1 MRIAIPVVSGEVF
14 SPLANAEAFHFY
26 EDDHGKIVREFL
38 EPMEESGTDAA
49 IGLLERYGIDAL
61 LCGTIDDTERT
72 AVGMAGIM
80 LFPGYS
86 GKADDAAL
94 RFLSGSVVS
103 DPNNHCNGCGF
114 KGACSL
120 KDKGG
125 CGGN

>member
-49 IGLLERYGIDAL
+49 VGLLEHYGIDAL

-103 DPNNHCNGCGF
+103 DPNNHCNACGF
-114 KGACSL
+114 KLSL
-120 KDKGG
+120 IHI
-125 CGGN
+125 

>member
-1 MRIAIPVVSGEVF
+1 MRIAIPVAGEEVT
-14 SPLANAEAFHFY
+14 SPLATAEAFHFY

-38 EPMEESGTDAA
+38 EPMEERGIDAA
-49 IGLLERYGIDAL
+49 VGLLERYGIDAL
-61 LCGTIDDTERT
+61 LCGAIDDAERT

-103 DPNNHCNGCGF
+103 DPNNHCSACGF

-120 KDKGG
+120 TDKGS
-125 CGGN
+125 CNGN

>member
-1 MRIAIPVVSGEVF
+1 MRIAIPVMSGEVF

-49 IGLLERYGIDAL
+49 VGLLERYGIDAL

-80 LFPGYS
+80 LFLPRLFRQGRRRR
-86 GKADDAAL
+86 AAL
-94 RFLSGSVVS
+94 SERQRRVRPEQPLQRLRLQRSVLSEG
-103 DPNNHCNGCGF
+103 
-114 KGACSL
+114 
-120 KDKGG
+120 
-125 CGGN
+125 

>member
-1 MRIAIPVVSGEVF
+1 MRTTTERSCAS
-14 SPLANAEAFHFY
+14 SSSRW
-26 EDDHGKIVREFL
+26 KK
-38 EPMEESGTDAA
+38 AA
-49 IGLLERYGIDAL
+49 PTL

-103 DPNNHCNGCGF
+103 DPNNHCNACGF

>member
-1 MRIAIPVVSGEVF
+1 MRIAIPVAGEEVS
-14 SPLANAEAFHFY
+14 SPLAAAEAFHFY

-38 EPMEESGTDAA
+38 EPMEERGIDAA
-49 IGLLERYGIDAL
+49 VGLLERYGIDAL
-61 LCGTIDDTERT
+61 LCGAIDDAERT

-103 DPNNHCNGCGF
+103 DPNNHCSACGF

-120 KDKGG
+120 TDKGSYN
-125 CGGN
+125 GN

>member
-1 MRIAIPVVSGEVF
+1 M
-14 SPLANAEAFHFY
+14 
-26 EDDHGKIVREFL
+26 
-38 EPMEESGTDAA
+38 
-49 IGLLERYGIDAL
+49 ERYGIDAL

-103 DPNNHCNGCGF
+103 DPNNHCNACGF

-125 CGGN
+125 CGGNWNRQKGASQMACSFLLDIVTMRGAWWRGSPS

>member
-38 EPMEESGTDAA
+38 EPMEESSTDAA
-49 IGLLERYGIDAL
+49 VGLLERYGIDAL

-80 LFPGYS
+80 LFPRRRR
-86 GKADDAAL
+86 AAL
-94 RFLSGSVVS
+94 SERQRRVRPEQPLQRLRLQRSVL
-103 DPNNHCNGCGF
+103 PEG
-114 KGACSL
+114 
-120 KDKGG
+120 
-125 CGGN
+125 